1 MVKITED
8 YIKTLISKKSFND
21 ENFPVSSFLIDSKK
35 GVHIRNFYHFA
46 RISDDI
52 ADNMLLDSSEKVRI
66 LKYFDNLLLE
76 RKENNLKF
84 MNNLIFTL
92 NNQNLS
98 SENPRKLLKAFLMDS
113 TKLRYKNWDELIN
126 YCNHS
131 ASPVGRFVVDLHLT
145 NHSHEKIKK
154 IYLGTDR
161 LCNCLQILNHLQD
174 IKKDFERLNR
184 IYLPMNY
191 FKYEKLEISCLTQN
205 FAVNPLLRV
214 IKKCLTKVDIILSE
228 SEKYLVTIT
237 NKKLLRETMVIF
249 LIAKKLSKLLAK
261 NDPLK
266 KKIKLSR
273 IDLIFCFFKGIIK
286 GF

>member
-8 YIKTLISKKSFND
+8 YIRTLISKKSFND

-35 GVHIRNFYHFA
+35 AMHIRNFYHFA

-52 ADNMLLDSSEKVRI
+52 ADNMLLDSSEKIKI

-131 ASPVGRFVVDLHLT
+131 ASPVGRFVVDLHLK

-174 IKKDFERLNR
+174 IKEDFERLNR
-184 IYLPMNY
+184 IYLPMDY
-191 FKYEKLEISCLTQN
+191 FKYEKLGIRSLKQN
-205 FAVNPLLRV
+205 FAVDPLQRI

-228 SEKYLVTIT
+228 SEKYLMTIT

-286 GF
+286 VF